1 VQHGYFFLS
10 CQVFFE
16 KRRIFENEVLTVEDL
31 NVIIAGAAGEGIETI
46 GLVLAGTLA
55 SLGYHVFTWQ
65 EYESRIRGGH
75 NSYCIRISERPKNA
89 PVEGAD
95 ILLALNKGAANKY
108 ERFLNQDG
116 IIVSPEKGDDHR
128 RLTISF
134 SEVAKENFGSKIYAN
149 SVAAGSLAQILGI
162 EVDALL
168 KVLEEKFSKKGQEV
182 IDANRKAAQKGAAI
196 AGEQCKDLCPWK
208 LTEKKATTYR
218 ITGNEAIALGAVYG
232 GCRFMAAYPMSPS
245 TGIITYLAK
254 YEKEFK
260 VFTEQAED
268 EIAAVNMAIGA
279 GYAGARAMTA
289 TSGGGFALMAEGIS
303 LAGMTETPLVVVL
316 AQRPGPATGL
326 PTRTA
331 QGDLLFALH
340 AGHGEFPRMILA
352 PADPKDAFHKMVK
365 AFNMADKYQI
375 PVTVLTDQYLADSGF
390 SIEDFEPDQS
400 KPVSFLGDASAIS
413 DYKRYAL
420 GSDSGVSPRLYPG
433 QSDHLV
439 CADSDEHDEAGHI
452 TEDLDGMALPMSEK
466 RLAKLDGLRRE
477 IAAPEKKAVEKA
489 EIVFVGWGSSRQAIL
504 EALALLENDGIRAG
518 MIHFTEIWP
527 FPDFSFPEE
536 KSYWSVEGNATG
548 QLAGLLKS
556 RFSVNFQGHIGRYD
570 GLPLTAR
577 YIIRNMSHG

>member
-1 VQHGYFFLS
+1 MTIGMS
-10 CQVFFE
+10 DFFE
-16 KRRIFENEVLTVEDL
+16 KRLIFENEVFTVEDL
-31 NVIIAGAAGEGIETI
+31 NVVIAGAAGEGIETL
-46 GLVLAGTLA
+46 GLVLAGTVA

-89 PVEGAD
+89 PVEAAD

-108 ERFLNQDG
+108 ERLLNQDG
-116 IIVSPEKGDDHR
+116 IIVSPEKGDGHR

-149 SVAAGSLAQILGI
+149 SVAAGALAQILGI
-162 EVDALL
+162 EVGALV
-168 KVLEEKFSKKGQEV
+168 KVLEDKFSKKGQEV
-182 IDANRKAAQKGAAI
+182 IDANREAAEKGAAM

-208 LTEKKATTYR
+208 LAEKKANTYR

-254 YEKEFK
+254 HEKEFK

-289 TSGGGFALMAEGIS
+289 TSGGGFALMTEGIS

-331 QGDLLFALH
+331 QGDLLFAFH

-400 KPVSFLGDASAIS
+400 KPVSFLGDPSEIS
-413 DYKRYAL
+413 NYKRYAL
-420 GSDSGVSPRLYPG
+420 GSDNGVSPRLYPG

-439 CADSDEHDEAGHI
+439 CVDSDEHDEAGHI

-477 IAAPEKKAVEKA
+477 IAAPEQKAVEKA

-504 EALALLENDGIRAG
+504 EALALLENDGIQAG
-518 MIHFTEIWP
+518 MIHFTEIRP

-556 RFSVNFQGHIGRYD
+556 RFSVNFAGHIGRYD

-577 YIIRNMSHG
+577 YIIRNIFDERKK